1 MCLSQNCCWQVGKT
15 FADQMLGEE
24 VDKMGY
30 CAVAELEYLDNRWQL
45 KKQWVPEQRAETS
58 GKVE

>member
-1 MCLSQNCCWQVGKT
+1 
-15 FADQMLGEE
+15 MLGQE